1 MRGVWVPGSMLP
13 HPPPGP
19 PRRRFVALCSLA
31 FVALVIGIAVGAGGG
46 SEPKSTLPEKAK
58 PPERAVAKA
67 KGLSLEH
74 QIGQIL
80 MIAFHGTTPPGYVQ
94 RALRQGRASGVILFR
109 ANVPSPAVTRA
120 LTRRLQRSG
129 RDSVL
134 IATDQEGG
142 SIRILPWAAPVP
154 SQGATP
160 TQLEAKR
167 QASAAAKDLRAAGVN
182 VTLAPVA
189 DVGGPGSVMSGRA
202 FPGGAA
208 DVAALTGAAVSGY
221 RGTNI
226 AATLKHFPGLGEA
239 GTNTDDGPVS
249 ISSPRAALATRDLA
263 PFQAGI
269 KAGAPLVM
277 ASHAVYTGLDPNNI
291 ASQSKPILTTLLRG
305 KLGFKGVVITD
316 SMEAAAVLKRSS
328 IELAALRSISAGAD
342 LLLLT
347 GPGSFPLVSKQLMA
361 GAKRSAKF
369 RARIADAA
377 ARVIALKRSLGLRTP

>member
-1 MRGVWVPGSMLP
+1 MLP

-19 PRRRFVALCSLA
+19 PRSRFVALCTLA
-31 FVALVIGIAVGAGGG
+31 FAALVVGFAVGAGGG
-46 SEPKSTLPEKAK
+46 AEAKSRLPEKVK

-67 KGLSLEH
+67 RGLSLDR
-74 QIGQIL
+74 QIGEVL

-120 LTRRLQRSG
+120 LTRRLERSG
-129 RDSVL
+129 RHTVL

-142 SIRILPWAAPVP
+142 SIRILPWAAPQP

-160 TQLEAKR
+160 TLVEAKR
-167 QASAAAKDLRAAGVN
+167 QATQAAKDLTTAGVN

-202 FPGGAA
+202 FPGGTA
-208 DVAALTGAAVSGY
+208 DVAALTSAAVSGY
-221 RGTNI
+221 QGKHV
-226 AATLKHFPGLGEA
+226 APTLKHFPGLGEA
-239 GTNTDDGPVS
+239 TTNTDDGPVT
-249 ISSPRAALATRDLA
+249 ISSPRAALTTRDLA

-277 ASHAVYTGLDPNNI
+277 VSHALFKGLDPKNI

-316 SMEAAAVLKRSS
+316 SMEAAAVLARSS
-328 IELAALRSISAGAD
+328 IELAALRSVAAGAD
-342 LLLLT
+342 MLLLT
-347 GPGSFPLVSKQLMA
+347 GPGSFPLVYKQLLTA
-361 GAKRSAKF
+361 AKRSAKF
-369 RARIADAA
+369 RARIAEAA
-377 ARVIALKRSLGLRTP
+377 ARVISLKRSLGLETG